1 MSEEDRKKTFEEH
14 PLTVHIQ
21 PSTVKALLE
30 DAIGD
35 RQLGVQGDALNL
47 FTTLIATFTHE
58 VLMRSAMSGANLGR
72 KRITDDDLRRILA
85 QTLIDL
91 CI

>member
-1 MSEEDRKKTFEEH
+1 MPEEDRKNTFEEH

-35 RQLGVQGDALNL
+35 SDRQLGVQGDALNL
-47 FTTLIATFTHE
+47 FTTLIATFTH
-58 VLMRSAMSGANLGR
+58 VGLIFN
-72 KRITDDDLRRILA
+72 ITTFFLILFKA
-85 QTLIDL
+85 A
-91 CI
+91 